1 MAKTNPPPG
10 GGHSLHPGYLRR
22 RGDPRR
28 GGIEGGGVDR
38 SCIGVAS
45 ELHRSYIGVRP
56 ELDWSLQRHT
66 INGSFPRYTSRFCS
80 THPAGTEVWR
90 GIV

>member
-45 ELHRSYIGVRP
+45 ELYRSCIGVVSELYRSYIGVTS
-56 ELDWSLQRHT
+56 ELDRS
-66 INGSFPRYTSRFCS
+66 
-80 THPAGTEVWR
+80 
-90 GIV
+90 

>member
-1 MAKTNPPPG
+1 MVKTNPPPG

-28 GGIEGGGVDR
+28 GGIEGGGV
-38 SCIGVAS
+38 AS

-56 ELDWSLQRHT
+56 ELDQSFQRHT
-66 INGSFPRYTSRFCS
+66 INGSFPRYTSIFCL